1 MKLRH
6 VLSIILIGMI
16 SLTATATTAKLEQKQ
31 NPELV
36 KEFTIQTKTVNV
48 ENELQAVIFQDVA
61 YFQESNEPVLKTSN
75 DHVTSFAIVS
85 DVGWKSSERKFIQ
98 IPYTEKLLEN
108 YNKDFL
114 HLMKEDKKP
123 DRIK

>member
-1 MKLRH
+1 
-6 VLSIILIGMI
+6 MI

-31 NPELV
+31 KPELV
-36 KEFTIQTKTVNV
+36 KEFTLQTKTVNV
-48 ENELQAVIFQDVA
+48 ENELHAVIFQDVA

-108 YNKDFL
+108 YNKDFI
-114 HLMKEDKKP
+114 HLIKEDKKP
-123 DRIK
+123 DRVK